1 MIDNI
6 EGGLNRM
13 QAGMAAGNG
22 NATQVVGVAN
32 IITKLCK
39 RLVELRIS

>member
-22 NATQVVGVAN
+22 NATQVSWCG
-32 IITKLCK
+32 
-39 RLVELRIS
+39 